1 MRYCWNCKEE
11 TEVKYTDEE
20 GNDFC
25 SVCELNY
32 NEENN

>member
-11 TEVKYTDEE
+11 TEVGHTDKD

-25 SVCELNY
+25 SVCGLNY
-32 NEENN
+32 NKENN